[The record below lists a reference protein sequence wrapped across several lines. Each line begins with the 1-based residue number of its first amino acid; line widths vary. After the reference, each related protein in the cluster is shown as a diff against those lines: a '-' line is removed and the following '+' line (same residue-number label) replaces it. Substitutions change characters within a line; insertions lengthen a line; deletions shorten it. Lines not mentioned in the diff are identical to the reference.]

1 MAQRDFPLI
10 ELPLQRSPLKVVVP
24 REETASLRFS
34 LKAEIDQFR
43 FEEEEEAPRRLV
55 EVLDSE
61 GELDRSSA
69 THSPELVIAR
79 VDTTSEEEE
88 GIVLNPRKGLRDLM
102 AERNK
107 GLSSKEAPKS
117 QVPPILP
124 PFPVLPLTD
133 LGLNAM
139 KDLKKKRT
147 VQDLEEGEVA
157 PQKGTKQQKTTK
169 DPKDKRSSSVDSREE
184 QTLAEVV

>member
-1 MAQRDFPLI
+1 MAQKDLPPI
-10 ELPLQRSPLKVVVP
+10 ELPFQRSALKVVVL
-24 REETASLRFS
+24 REETTSSRFS

-107 GLSSKEAPKS
+107 GFSSKDIPKS
-117 QVPPILP
+117 QVPLSLP
-124 PFPVLPLTD
+124 PPPPSPITD
-133 LGLNAM
+133 LSLIPIPN
-139 KDLKKKRT
+139 LKKKRKE
-147 VQDLEEGEVA
+147 QESKEREVV
-157 PQKGTKQQKTTK
+157 PQKGTK
-169 DPKDKRSSSVDSREE
+169 
-184 QTLAEVV
+184 

>member
-1 MAQRDFPLI
+1 M
-10 ELPLQRSPLKVVVP
+10 
-24 REETASLRFS
+24 SLEA
-34 LKAEIDQFR
+34 KIDQFHLD
-43 FEEEEEAPRRLV
+43 EEGEAPNRPV
-55 EVLDSE
+55 EVLDSKA
-61 GELDRSSA
+61 GLDRFSA
-69 THSPELVIAR
+69 ADFPRMVVAR
-79 VDTTSEEEE
+79 IDTSEEEE
-88 GIVLNPRKGLRDLM
+88 EENMIFNQKRSLRDLM

-124 PFPVLPLTD
+124 PFPILPLTD